1 MNANEARINEV
12 SNLVIGCAFTVANIL
27 GSGFL
32 EKVYDNALAHEIR
45 KRGLGVVQ
53 QGSVVVM
60 YDGVSVGEYA
70 TDLLVEDL
78 VLVELRA
85 VKALDNIHQAQCR
98 DCQNFCVRGVDG
110 VARTGLTF
118 VSGSVSH
125 VQACFPF

>member
-53 QGSVVVM
+53 QGSVVVL

-78 VLVELRA
+78 VLVELKA
-85 VKALDNIHQAQCR
+85 VKALDNIHQAQCL
-98 DCQNFCVRGVDG
+98 NYLK
-110 VARTGLTF
+110 ATGLHLCLLLNF
-118 VSGSVSH
+118 GAPRLEIKRIVLGL
-125 VQACFPF
+125 